1 MQLSF
6 VSNYGTILCK
16 ESRKW
21 EKERNTVK
29 RFVALFLAFVLIVA
43 LCGCGQTSKNSISPN
58 TGSASEI
65 ATEATKFAY
74 TLYFPSYSM
83 YYLFDSETKTAT
95 TFTYYKE
102 DNVVLDIITGEY
114 SGTLSNDG
122 TVEVSFTDG
131 VKPWTER
138 VVFDSKMSS
147 IRVLII
153 GTVSEVEY
161 TATDVKKVMTIL
173 EMYRVK

>member
-1 MQLSF
+1 MGGK
-6 VSNYGTILCK
+6 V
-16 ESRKW
+16 
-21 EKERNTVK
+21 VK
-29 RFVALFLAFVLIVA
+29 RFVASILAFVLIFV
-43 LCGCGQTSKNSISPN
+43 LCGCAQISKNDTTQN
-58 TGSASEI
+58 TGSASENDNK
-65 ATEATKFAY
+65 TTKYAY

-83 YYLFDSETKTAT
+83 YYLFDSETNTAT

-102 DNVVLDIITGEY
+102 ENVVLDIMTGEY
-114 SGTLSNDG
+114 SGTLSNNG

-153 GTVSEVEY
+153 GTVSEVKY